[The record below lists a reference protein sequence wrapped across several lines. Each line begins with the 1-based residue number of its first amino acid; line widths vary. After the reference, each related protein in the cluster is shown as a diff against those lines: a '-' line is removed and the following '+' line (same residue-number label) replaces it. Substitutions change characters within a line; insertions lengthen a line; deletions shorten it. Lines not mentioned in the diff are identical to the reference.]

1 MQLVT
6 RFMMI
11 NFTFLLM
18 PAEQTNKMSLDLIS
32 KALMRRLRITL
43 NKRVRLKLFKKKDK
57 LER

>member
-1 MQLVT
+1 
-6 RFMMI
+6 MMI